1 MVAPQKIKE
10 IAFCVWFNLALAG
23 TRETLSLRSSLSVW
37 AHFEFS
43 PTADIAFS
51 LSLSTTP
58 VLFLRA
64 ISKETLRR
72 RNGLKNK
79 QKIQFVCDA
88 KKISKALKHCCWT
101 TVLRTSPSAIGALL
115 CFIVQLQW
123 SSTCRQ
129 PEHSP
134 PLYPV
139 QHQTVYCIYITPSR
153 LLMYLYLYYSI
164 QEGCWCICSCILYLS
179 ALNCREN
186 IKCSSYFTER
196 QHHLVKMWKAGK

>member
-1 MVAPQKIKE
+1 MQI
-10 IAFCVWFNLALAG
+10 L
-23 TRETLSLRSSLSVW
+23 
-37 AHFEFS
+37 HF
-43 PTADIAFS
+43 
-51 LSLSTTP
+51 
-58 VLFLRA
+58 LFLCQQLQCCF
-64 ISKETLRR
+64 SEQFLRKPLEEGTVWR
-72 RNGLKNK
+72 TK
-79 QKIQFVCDA
+79 KIQFVCDA